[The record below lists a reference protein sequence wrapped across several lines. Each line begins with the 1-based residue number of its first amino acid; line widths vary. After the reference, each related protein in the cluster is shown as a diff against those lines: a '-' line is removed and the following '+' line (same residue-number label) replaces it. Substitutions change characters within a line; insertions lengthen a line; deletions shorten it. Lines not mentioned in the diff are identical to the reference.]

1 MKRIVLPAMLAV
13 LTWQPAIAA
22 ETPPPPGQPR
32 DFTLPGSETLELDNG
47 LRITFIDYGIV
58 PKVTVLAVV
67 RSGNID
73 DGKSTWLADLT
84 TEMLKEGAGG
94 LGSEDIARRSAEMG
108 GELFVGAG
116 GEQISVGVSVLS
128 EYASDA
134 AALVAKV
141 LREPALPADQLPR
154 IVANLQRSVAVAASD
169 PGNMAAQALYEMLYP
184 GHPFAQLLP
193 TQEQLASYT
202 LEDVRRFYRDN
213 FGARRTHVYVAG
225 RYDRAALEA
234 ALKQAFADWPAG
246 AAATENPPQAGT
258 ALQVRLIDRPGAPQ
272 SVIRLAVAAPDPTQ
286 PDYLA
291 FTVMNSLLGGPFI
304 SRIMA
309 NLREDKGYAYSPG
322 TSLNVNRRAGLWTF
336 DGEITTADTAAA
348 LAEVYGEVERMK
360 SAAPPA
366 SELSAIKN
374 YRTGLFVIGNSS
386 ANGVLGQLAFA
397 DLHGLPD
404 AYLTTWVAR
413 VNALTPEQVR
423 DAAAHWLDLSQAT
436 LVIVGDLSAIETA
449 VRALPQLQGATYR

>member
-13 LTWQPAIAA
+13 LTWQPTIAA

-94 LGSEDIARRSAEMG
+94 LSSGDIARRSAEMG
-108 GELFVGAG
+108 GELFVGAR
-116 GEQISVGVSVLS
+116 GEQILVGVSVLS

-141 LREPALPADQLPR
+141 LREPALPEDQLPR

-169 PGNMAAQALYEMLYP
+169 PGSMAAQALYEMLYP

-234 ALKQAFADWPAG
+234 ALKQAFADWQAG
-246 AAATENPPQAGT
+246 AAATENPPKAGT

-272 SVIRLAVAAPDPTQ
+272 SVIKLAVAAPDPTQ

-291 FTVMNSLLGGPFI
+291 FEVMNSLLGGPFI

-322 TSLNVNRRAGLWTF
+322 TSLSVNRHAGLWTF
-336 DGEITTADTAAA
+336 DGEITTVDTAAA